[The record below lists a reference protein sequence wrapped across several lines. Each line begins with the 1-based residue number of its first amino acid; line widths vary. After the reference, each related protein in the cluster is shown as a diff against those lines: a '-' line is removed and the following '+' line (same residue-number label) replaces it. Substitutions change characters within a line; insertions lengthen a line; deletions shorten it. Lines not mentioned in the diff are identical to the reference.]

1 VLVIW
6 RPDLHQ
12 YTAYVTKEVDA
23 SVPSTGGIINLDLP
37 KIATQALG
45 LSLGAWQADLK
56 VSKAPSFSCAMC
68 FGCMTAAAGCP
79 CKDCRVPCT
88 CGSELARA
96 CLLLSLQDLLSLAA
110 LLVILKSNIVVQ

>member
-1 VLVIW
+1 MQESPHVLVIW

-12 YTAYVTKEVDA
+12 YTAYITKEVDA

-56 VSKAPSFSCAMC
+56 VREQLKLNRLQA
-68 FGCMTAAAGCP
+68 
-79 CKDCRVPCT
+79 
-88 CGSELARA
+88 A
-96 CLLLSLQDLLSLAA
+96 CLWQ
-110 LLVILKSNIVVQ
+110 ILTVCSRVQV

>member
-1 VLVIW
+1 MLILHATAADVMELQQEMSVSRHSASNSRCSAACQGTVICLTPPSHTAPQESPHVLVIW

-56 VSKAPSFSCAMC
+56 VRHNLM
-68 FGCMTAAAGCP
+68 G
-79 CKDCRVPCT
+79 
-88 CGSELARA
+88 
-96 CLLLSLQDLLSLAA
+96 
-110 LLVILKSNIVVQ
+110 

>member
-1 VLVIW
+1 MFTQTLCSQESPHVLVIW

-56 VSKAPSFSCAMC
+56 VRKGSAVPSVLFSAEIRDSC
-68 FGCMTAAAGCP
+68 
-79 CKDCRVPCT
+79 
-88 CGSELARA
+88 S
-96 CLLLSLQDLLSLAA
+96 LLSL
-110 LLVILKSNIVVQ
+110 